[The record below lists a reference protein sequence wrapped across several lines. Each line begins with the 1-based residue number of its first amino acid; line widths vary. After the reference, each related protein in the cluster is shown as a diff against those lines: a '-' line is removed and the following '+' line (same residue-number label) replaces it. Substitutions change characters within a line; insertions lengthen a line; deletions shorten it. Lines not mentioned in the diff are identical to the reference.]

1 MAYAEYKPKKFQLSG
16 LEGISDKTLEMHFGL
31 YEGYVKNTNLLM
43 EQISESA
50 GKSRHRDK
58 TRLMPNSRADSA
70 LSSAAWFT
78 RILF

>member
-43 EQISESA
+43 EQISGISRKKQASGQDPAYAEGQGESV
-50 GKSRHRDK
+50 R
-58 TRLMPNSRADSA
+58 
-70 LSSAAWFT
+70 
-78 RILF
+78 